1 MAPSWTSGSWSGT
14 PSARPSRTNFSGG
27 WAMRSGVGVT
37 TVETDGGFVRLSGVE
52 AQVAR
57 ELAARQQLGIRKYG
71 GTLAENQ
78 AAVIQRLQHL
88 KEELMDGALYCQWA
102 INQLTLEA
110 DDGR

>member
-1 MAPSWTSGSWSGT
+1 
-14 PSARPSRTNFSGG
+14 
-27 WAMRSGVGVT
+27 
-37 TVETDGGFVRLSGVE
+37 VETDGGFVRLSGVE

-71 GTLAENQ
+71 GTLAENP